1 VLTIDYK
8 HKCVLYLMIN
18 KMTLGLRVESIHIQL
33 KDGT

>member
-1 VLTIDYK
+1 
-8 HKCVLYLMIN
+8 MIN